1 VEVIAPVPPQQL
13 AAMTAKRAAQ
23 SDAGNNLLPP
33 EFATR
38 YQQQFVDRLWGR
50 GLLAAL
56 ALYAIGL
63 AIYFI
68 ALIVFGHLTGR
79 VETQA
84 AEISQDYTNSIQLA
98 GMLNV
103 LKEREDLKFAALDCW
118 KAVAETMPAGLTLET
133 MNFND
138 GYNGV
143 RTLSLRGTAPA
154 DQVTAVTD
162 FSDSLRK
169 WKNGGKSLFDEGA
182 SGTPNINL
190 NAGGATV
197 SWNFELDLK
206 GSAKR

>member
-1 VEVIAPVPPQQL
+1 
-13 AAMTAKRAAQ
+13 MTAKRAAQ

-118 KAVAETMPAGLTLET
+118 KAVAETMPAGLTLDT
-133 MNFND
+133 LNFND
-138 GYNGV
+138 GYNGS

-154 DQVTAVTD
+154 DQATAATD
-162 FSDSLRK
+162 FADNLRK
-169 WKNGGKSLFDEGA
+169 WKNNGKSLFDESE
-182 SGTPNINL
+182 SGTPNISL
-190 NAGGATV
+190 NVGGATV
-197 SWNFELDLK
+197 NWNFELELK
-206 GSAKR
+206 RTDKR